1 MNIKMK
7 TSPNRRF
14 AALLSA
20 AILASV
26 VLLAGC
32 SHSSDTAPSSANGA
46 GPTANAGA
54 PPTPT
59 GVQSNIDKIK
69 ADPNLTPAQKEIMIN
84 EGQHALTKAQG
95 GK

>member
-7 TSPNRRF
+7 TRSNGRF
-14 AALLSA
+14 AALPSA

-32 SHSSDTAPSSANGA
+32 SHSSDTTPSSASGA
-46 GPTANAGA
+46 GPTTNAGA
-54 PPTPT
+54 PPTT
-59 GVQSNIDKIK
+59 AGVQSNIEKIK
-69 ADPNLTPAQKEIMIN
+69 ADPNLTPAQKEIMLN